1 MRPLQKFL
9 IMLSLLA
16 VFVCIAGCSSP
27 APEPQGELKILSTPD
42 IRTHEFTG
50 GMPQSTATVLG
61 QAQNVGTATIGVA
74 QITVEFYDAG
84 GRLVGTASTT
94 KDNLKPGEDW
104 TFSAQIT
111 GPDAWK
117 SVKYKVSTSM
127 K

>member
-1 MRPLQKFL
+1 MRTMQRFL

-27 APEPQGELKILSTPD
+27 EPQGELKILNAD

-50 GMPQSTATVLG
+50 GMPQSTATLLG
-61 QAQNVGTATIGVA
+61 RAQNVGTANIGVA

-84 GRLVGTASTT
+84 GGLVGTASTT

-104 TFSAQIT
+104 QFSAQIA

-117 SVKYKVSTSM
+117 SVKYKASTSM